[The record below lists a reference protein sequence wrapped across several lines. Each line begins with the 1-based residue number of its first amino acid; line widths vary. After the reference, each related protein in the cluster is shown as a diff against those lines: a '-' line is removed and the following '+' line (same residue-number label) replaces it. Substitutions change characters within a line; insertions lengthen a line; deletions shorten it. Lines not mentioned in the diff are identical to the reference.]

1 MAVIAS
7 DAAHLSSTP
16 LRVFPMKSLLCT
28 AAAALLLSAPAW
40 AQNHAHG
47 HDDAAHSHSK
57 PATASAAK
65 VDAHTQEDIERHR
78 GMASAH
84 EQAAQCLAA
93 GKPYEDCQKQL
104 QTSCKGLA
112 LGKNC
117 GMRHAH

>member
-1 MAVIAS
+1 
-7 DAAHLSSTP
+7 
-16 LRVFPMKSLLCT
+16 MKSLLCS
-28 AAAALLLSAPAW
+28 AAAALLLVTPAW
-40 AQNHAHG
+40 AHDHAH
-47 HDDAAHSHSK
+47 DAAHSHGK
-57 PATASAAK
+57 PAATAPAAK

-78 GMASAH
+78 GMARAH